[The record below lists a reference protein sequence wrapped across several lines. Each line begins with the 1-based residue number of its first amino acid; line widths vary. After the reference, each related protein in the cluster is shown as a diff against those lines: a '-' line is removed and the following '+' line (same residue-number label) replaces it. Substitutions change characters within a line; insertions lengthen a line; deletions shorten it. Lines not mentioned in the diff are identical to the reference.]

1 MTYPSANIAIH
12 TTHSDEQLLDAY
24 SRTITGVVGTVA
36 DSVVHIEVLKKSN
49 DKRARGQAAPAGTGS
64 GFIISSDGFIIT
76 NNHVVDAA
84 EQIMV
89 SFTDGRRVKAEVKG
103 CDASSDIAV
112 LKIDETGLRAL
123 QLANSSHLQVGQIA
137 VAIGNPMGLQ
147 YTVTTGVVSAL
158 GRTLRANNGRLI
170 DDVIQTDA
178 ALNPGNS
185 GGPLL
190 NSHGQVI
197 GVNTAIVASAQG
209 LCFAIASNLA
219 EYIAGQLILQGK
231 VRRAQIGIGAQSV
244 NLSNRMI
251 AANRL
256 STTTGVY
263 VYEIIPDGH
272 FHNQHL
278 RKGDIIVEFEGRSV
292 ASVDDLHRLLDVN
305 RIGKRTQLGVL
316 RNGHKVLLEVI
327 PGQVTL

>member
-1 MTYPSANIAIH
+1 MNNSSLFTH
-12 TTHSDEQLLDAY
+12 TTTTNDGPLLDAY
-24 SRTITGVVGTVA
+24 SSTITSIVSSVA
-36 DSVVHIEVLKKSN
+36 DSVVHIEVRKKSN
-49 DKRARGQAAPAGTGS
+49 DKRTKGQNVPAGTGS

-89 SFTDGRRVKAEVKG
+89 SFTDGRRVNAEIKG
-103 CDASSDIAV
+103 KDASTDIAV
-112 LKIDETGLRAL
+112 LKIDDTGLKAL
-123 QLANSSHLQVGQIA
+123 QLANSANLQVGQIA

-147 YTVTTGVVSAL
+147 YTVTAGVVSAL

-219 EYIAGQLILQGK
+219 EYIAGQLILHGNVK
-231 VRRAQIGIGAQSV
+231 RAQIGIGAQGV

-256 STTTGVY
+256 STQTGVY
-263 VYEIIPDGH
+263 VYEIIPEGH
-272 FHNQHL
+272 FHNQQL
-278 RKGDIIVEFEGRSV
+278 RKGDIIVEFEGLPV
-292 ASVDDLHRLLDVN
+292 ASVDDLHKMLN
-305 RIGKRTQLGVL
+305 FKRIGQKTQLGVL
-316 RNGHKVLLEVI
+316 RDGHRVNVEVT

>member
-1 MTYPSANIAIH
+1 MNKLSHFTH
-12 TTHSDEQLLDAY
+12 TTTANDGLLLDAY
-24 SRTITGVVGTVA
+24 SQTITSIVSSVA
-36 DSVVHIEVLKKSN
+36 DSVVHIEVRKKST
-49 DKRARGQAAPAGTGS
+49 DKRTKGESLAAGTGS

-84 EQIMV
+84 DQIMV
-89 SFTDGRRVKAEVKG
+89 SFTDGRRVNAEVKG
-103 CDASSDIAV
+103 RDASTDIAV
-112 LKIDETGLRAL
+112 LKIDETGLKAL
-123 QLANSSHLQVGQIA
+123 QLANSSTLQVGQIA

-190 NSHGQVI
+190 NSHAQVI

-219 EYIAGQLILQGK
+219 EYIAGQLILNGSVK
-231 VRRAQIGIGAQSV
+231 RAQIGIGAQGI

-256 STTTGVY
+256 STSTGVY

-272 FHNQHL
+272 FYNQQL
-278 RKGDIIVEFEGRSV
+278 RKGDIIIEFEGQPV
-292 ASVDDLHRLLDVN
+292 ASVDDLHRMLN
-305 RIGKRTQLGVL
+305 FSRIGKKAQLGVL
-316 RNGHKVLLEVI
+316 RDGHRVNVDVI
-327 PGQVTL
+327 PGQVML

>member
-1 MTYPSANIAIH
+1 MNNLSLFTH
-12 TTHSDEQLLDAY
+12 TTTTNDGPLLDAY
-24 SRTITGVVGTVA
+24 SSTITSIVSSVA
-36 DSVVHIEVLKKSN
+36 DSVVHIEVRKKSN
-49 DKRARGQAAPAGTGS
+49 DKRTKGQNVPAGTGS

-89 SFTDGRRVKAEVKG
+89 SFTDGRRVNAEIKG
-103 CDASSDIAV
+103 KDASTDIAV
-112 LKIDETGLRAL
+112 LKIDDTGLKAL
-123 QLANSSHLQVGQIA
+123 QLANSANLQVGQIA

-147 YTVTTGVVSAL
+147 YTVTAGVVSAL

-219 EYIAGQLILQGK
+219 EYIAGQLILHGNVK
-231 VRRAQIGIGAQSV
+231 RAQIGIGAQGI

-256 STTTGVY
+256 STQTGVY
-263 VYEIIPDGH
+263 VYEIIPEGH
-272 FHNQHL
+272 FHNQQL
-278 RKGDIIVEFEGRSV
+278 RKGDIIVEFEGLPV
-292 ASVDDLHRLLDVN
+292 ASVDDLHKMLN
-305 RIGKRTQLGVL
+305 FKRIGQKTQLGVL
-316 RNGHKVLLEVI
+316 RDGHRVNVEVT

>member
-1 MTYPSANIAIH
+1 MNNSSLFTH
-12 TTHSDEQLLDAY
+12 TTTTNDGPLLDAY
-24 SRTITGVVGTVA
+24 SSTITSIVSSVA
-36 DSVVHIEVLKKSN
+36 DSVVHIEVRKKSN
-49 DKRARGQAAPAGTGS
+49 DKRTKGQNVPAGTGS

-89 SFTDGRRVKAEVKG
+89 SFTDGRRVNAEIKG
-103 CDASSDIAV
+103 KDASTDIAV
-112 LKIDETGLRAL
+112 LKIDDTGLKAL
-123 QLANSSHLQVGQIA
+123 QLANSANLQVGQIA

-147 YTVTTGVVSAL
+147 YTVTAGVVSAL

-219 EYIAGQLILQGK
+219 EYIAGQLILHGNVK
-231 VRRAQIGIGAQSV
+231 RAQIGIGAQGI

-256 STTTGVY
+256 STQTGVY
-263 VYEIIPDGH
+263 VYEIIPEGH
-272 FHNQHL
+272 FHNQQL
-278 RKGDIIVEFEGRSV
+278 RKGDIIVEFEGLPV
-292 ASVDDLHRLLDVN
+292 ASVDDLHKMLN
-305 RIGKRTQLGVL
+305 FKRIGQKTQLGVL
-316 RNGHKVLLEVI
+316 RDGHRVNVEVT

>member
-1 MTYPSANIAIH
+1 MNNSSHFTH
-12 TTHSDEQLLDAY
+12 TTTTNDGPLLDAY
-24 SRTITGVVGTVA
+24 SSTITSIVSSVA
-36 DSVVHIEVLKKSN
+36 DSVVHIEVRKKSN
-49 DKRARGQAAPAGTGS
+49 DKRTKGQNVPAGAGS

-89 SFTDGRRVKAEVKG
+89 SFTDGRRVNAEIKG
-103 CDASSDIAV
+103 KDASTDIAV
-112 LKIDETGLRAL
+112 LKIDDTGLKAL
-123 QLANSSHLQVGQIA
+123 QLANSANLQVGQIA

-147 YTVTTGVVSAL
+147 YTVTAGVVSAL

-219 EYIAGQLILQGK
+219 EYIAGQLILHGNVK
-231 VRRAQIGIGAQSV
+231 RAQIGIGAQGV

-256 STTTGVY
+256 STQTGVY

-272 FHNQHL
+272 FHNQQL
-278 RKGDIIVEFEGRSV
+278 RKGDIIVEFEGLPV
-292 ASVDDLHRLLDVN
+292 ASVDDLHKMLN
-305 RIGKRTQLGVL
+305 FKRIGQKTQLGVL
-316 RNGHKVLLEVI
+316 RDGHRVNVEVT

>member
-1 MTYPSANIAIH
+1 MNNSSLFTH
-12 TTHSDEQLLDAY
+12 TTTTNDGPLLDAY
-24 SRTITGVVGTVA
+24 SSTITSIVSSVA
-36 DSVVHIEVLKKSN
+36 DSVVHIEVRKKSN
-49 DKRARGQAAPAGTGS
+49 DKRTKGQNVPAGTGS

-89 SFTDGRRVKAEVKG
+89 SFTDGRRVNAEIKG
-103 CDASSDIAV
+103 KDASTDIAV
-112 LKIDETGLRAL
+112 LKIDDTGLKAL
-123 QLANSSHLQVGQIA
+123 QLANSANLQVGQIA

-147 YTVTTGVVSAL
+147 YTVTAGVVSAL

-190 NSHGQVI
+190 NSNGQVI

-219 EYIAGQLILQGK
+219 EYIAGQLILHGNVK
-231 VRRAQIGIGAQSV
+231 RAQIGIGAQGI

-256 STTTGVY
+256 STQTGVY
-263 VYEIIPDGH
+263 VYEIIPEGH
-272 FHNQHL
+272 FHNQQL
-278 RKGDIIVEFEGRSV
+278 RKGDIIVEFEGLPV
-292 ASVDDLHRLLDVN
+292 ASVDDLHKMLN
-305 RIGKRTQLGVL
+305 FKRIGQKTQLGVL
-316 RNGHKVLLEVI
+316 RDGHRVNVEVT

>member
-1 MTYPSANIAIH
+1 MNNSSHFTH
-12 TTHSDEQLLDAY
+12 TTTTNDGPLLDAY
-24 SRTITGVVGTVA
+24 SSTITSIVSSVA
-36 DSVVHIEVLKKSN
+36 DSVVHIEVRKKSN
-49 DKRARGQAAPAGTGS
+49 DKRTKGQNVPAGTGS

-89 SFTDGRRVKAEVKG
+89 SFTDGRRVNAEIKG
-103 CDASSDIAV
+103 KDASTDIAV
-112 LKIDETGLRAL
+112 LKIDDTGLKAL
-123 QLANSSHLQVGQIA
+123 QLANSASLQVGQIA

-147 YTVTTGVVSAL
+147 YTVTAGVVSAL

-219 EYIAGQLILQGK
+219 EYIAGQLILHGNVK
-231 VRRAQIGIGAQSV
+231 RAQIGIGAQGI

-256 STTTGVY
+256 STQTGVY

-272 FHNQHL
+272 FHNQQL
-278 RKGDIIVEFEGRSV
+278 RKGDIIVEFEGLPV
-292 ASVDDLHRLLDVN
+292 ASVDDLHKMLN
-305 RIGKRTQLGVL
+305 FKRIGQKTQLGVL
-316 RNGHKVLLEVI
+316 RDGHRVNVEVT